1 MPNSLFQSLSEVT
14 TYVNQIN
21 TKSSCRLATTAE
33 LSNLDQTITSID
45 RISLNDGDRILVK
58 NQSTLSTNG
67 IYIYSSS
74 SAWSRADDFNE
85 GTAVASSYT
94 FIEEG
99 HDNKDKLFLLKTDND
114 ITIDGDSP
122 SDIVFEEYSSGGNGE
137 LISVDKGGTGQ
148 TSYTDGQLL
157 IGNTVGNTLSKA
169 TLTEGS
175 NISITNGNGS
185 ITINTTH
192 SNATTS
198 SDGLMSSNDKTK
210 LDTISSGA
218 EVNVQ
223 SNWSETDNSSD
234 TFIQN
239 KPYIATGNQIIDW
252 TSDNAGTIHSTNIP
266 TLNQDTNGS
275 AASLSATLGVSS
287 GGTGQTSYTD
297 GQLLIG
303 NTVGNTLSKATL
315 TGGSNIA
322 ITNGNGSITISST
335 DTNTTYTA
343 GNGLDLS
350 GTEFTLNSDGTTLSN
365 NVGSGQSG
373 VLKVPNALIAG
384 SNISFSSGT
393 TYDGSAEI
401 TITSTDTNTTYSNA
415 TTSSDGLMSSN
426 DKTKLDTISSGA
438 EVNVQSNWNETDNSS
453 DTFIQN
459 KPYIATG
466 NQIIDWTSTNAG
478 TIHSTNIPTL
488 NQNTTGSAASLSA
501 TLGVSSGGTGATNAT
516 NARNELG
523 LAIGSDIQS
532 HSVNLDALSGLNSA
546 LNKIPIFSGSG
557 TATLIDF
564 KDEDNF
570 DSDSSTAVASQQSI
584 KAYVDSVAQG
594 LHIKGACRVATTANL
609 TSLSGLQT
617 IDGVSLAATNRVLVK
632 NQSNGV
638 QNGIYICSSDNWT
651 RSEDMPAGKNA
662 SGDFAFITE
671 GNING
676 DHGFVCTSDSNSDV
690 VGTNILSFTQFSGAG
705 QITAGDGIVKNGN
718 TLSIDINEYSS
729 IPPTN
734 GDKFLTLDSD
744 TSTEQLT
751 NISDLATLFSGD
763 GLTATNSVLNI
774 IGGNG
779 ITSNTNDIEITPEQT
794 TITSVKNSSLEIGR
808 DDDNTIDFGT
818 DNTIIIKTNGSEKI
832 RIDNNGN
839 MGIGINNPGSYD
851 DDGNSLV
858 VGTNGNANNHAGM
871 SIIAGPTSASNLYF
885 GDGTSSSTFSGYLSY
900 WHSSNRFL
908 IGTNGIKNF
917 ALQNSIK
924 LRESANADDDETAF
938 GQIWV
943 KNTTPN
949 ELYFTTDAGDDIR
962 ITNGTSLANA
972 STASALQS
980 SVTINGIPFD
990 GSSNITVPAAG
1001 STLTDT
1007 VTVSKGGTGQTS
1019 YTDGQLLIGNSTGNT
1034 LSKATL
1040 TAGSNITISN
1050 GNGSITI
1057 SATDTNTTY
1066 TNATSS
1072 SDGLMSSTDKIKL
1085 NAIETGATADQ
1096 TASEIR
1102 TLVESASDSNVF
1114 TDADHS
1120 KLNGI
1125 ASGAEVNVQSNWG
1138 ETDNSSDAFIQNK
1151 PYIATGNQIIDW
1163 TIDNAG
1169 SIHSTNIPT
1178 LNQNTSGSA
1187 ASLSSTLS
1195 VSSGGTG
1202 QTSYTDGQLLI
1213 GNSTGNTLSKTTLT
1227 AGSNIAITN
1236 GNGSITIASTD
1247 TNTTYSAG
1255 NGLDLSGTEF
1265 TLNSDGTTLSNNVG
1279 SGQSGVLKVPNALTA
1294 GSNIS
1299 FSSGTTYDGSSA
1311 ITITSTDTNTT
1322 YSAGNGLDLSGTEF
1336 TLNSD
1341 GTTLSNNVGSGQ
1353 SGVLKVPNALTAGS
1367 NISFSSGTTYDGS
1380 AAITIASTDT
1390 NTTYSAGNGLD
1401 LSGTEFSVGASN
1413 GLSRN
1418 TTGLEVSSSQTVISS
1433 ILNNDLVVGRDADNQ
1448 LKFSTDNKM
1457 IFRVNGSDNVVIDN
1471 AAMNFGGGY
1480 ISNGVTIY
1488 KTVGTISLRNS
1499 IRFYE
1504 TNGSGYDGYVTLKAP
1519 DSWTQSSHGIPEYTL
1534 TLPLAIDTLVGKA
1547 TTDTLT
1553 NKTLTSPTLTT
1564 PVLGT
1569 PSSGN
1574 LANCTFPTL
1583 NQDTTGSAGSV
1594 ANSLTAGTNIS
1605 FSSGTTYDGSSAIT
1619 ISASDTTY
1627 TAGNGLDLNGT
1638 EFSVGASNG
1647 ILRNSTGVEI
1657 NPVQTDI
1664 YSILNASLAVGSGND
1679 NNIDFSTDNKIVY
1692 RVNGVNEYQMVQN
1705 SFSPVTNDGAAL
1717 GTSSL
1722 MWSDI
1727 YLAAGAK
1734 IQYGNSSGEVTIT
1747 HSSNTIDISSG
1758 YSTEVCNLTVD
1769 GDITAFSTSD
1779 ERLKDNIKPIE
1790 NSLDKLQKLGGYE
1803 FEWNKL
1809 GEKYTKNK
1817 GKDVGIIA
1825 QEVEEILPEAT
1836 TTRKD
1841 NYKAVQYDKIIP
1853 LLIESIKEQQK
1864 IIENLQGQVNEL
1876 KNMIL

>member
-1265 TLNSDGTTLSNNVG
+1265 
-1279 SGQSGVLKVPNALTA
+1279 
-1294 GSNIS
+1294 
-1299 FSSGTTYDGSSA
+1299 
-1311 ITITSTDTNTT
+1311 
-1322 YSAGNGLDLSGTEF
+1322 
-1336 TLNSD
+1336 
-1341 GTTLSNNVGSGQ
+1341 
-1353 SGVLKVPNALTAGS
+1353 
-1367 NISFSSGTTYDGS
+1367 
-1380 AAITIASTDT
+1380 
-1390 NTTYSAGNGLD
+1390 
-1401 LSGTEFSVGASN
+1401 SVGASN

>member
-1299 FSSGTTYDGSSA
+1299 FSSGTTYDGS
-1311 ITITSTDTNTT
+1311 
-1322 YSAGNGLDLSGTEF
+1322 
-1336 TLNSD
+1336 
-1341 GTTLSNNVGSGQ
+1341 
-1353 SGVLKVPNALTAGS
+1353 
-1367 NISFSSGTTYDGS
+1367 